1 MALARSSRL
10 FLTQGERMMRD
21 ESSLIKK
28 SRYRTWL
35 LGGDTVFCERA
46 IKGQKSQVRQTQSIQ
61 FALSRPLCRFEKGQG
76 FFICSA
82 SRSSARAPES
92 KS

>member
-1 MALARSSRL
+1 
-10 FLTQGERMMRD
+10 MMRD

-46 IKGQKSQVRQTQSIQ
+46 IKGQKISGTADPINT
-61 FALSRPLCRFEKGQG
+61 
-76 FFICSA
+76 I
-82 SRSSARAPES
+82 RAVAAIV
-92 KS
+92 